1 MMMAAPES
9 GFAHTQIS
17 LLALQITFVYPLIAL
32 AAFGLFFGLA
42 RIGLVKISPLPLIV
56 PIAIVGVWLVTL
68 ALFLLKF
75 AASAAGLL

>member
-17 LLALQITFVYPLIAL
+17 LMALQVTFVYPLIAL
-32 AAFGLFFGLA
+32 AAFGLYFGLAKAGLA
-42 RIGLVKISPLPLIV
+42 RISPIPLIV

-68 ALFLLKF
+68 ALFLAKF
-75 AASAAGLL
+75 VASAAGLL